1 MTRYVVGFA
10 FDQARKNVA
19 LIRKKRPEWQAGKLN
34 GIEGHVEK
42 GESPEVAMARE
53 FEEEAGLWLPT
64 WKRFVEYQAK
74 DYIVYFF
81 YTITH
86 VLGRVETMTDEDVNI
101 YTLEYLNSISPNWPK
116 NETIPNLKWLIPLAL
131 DKNVK
136 MSTITEK

>member
-1 MTRYVVGFA
+1 MTKYVVGFA

-34 GIEGHVEK
+34 GIGGHVEK

-86 VLGRVETMTDEDVNI
+86 VLGRIETMTDEDVNI